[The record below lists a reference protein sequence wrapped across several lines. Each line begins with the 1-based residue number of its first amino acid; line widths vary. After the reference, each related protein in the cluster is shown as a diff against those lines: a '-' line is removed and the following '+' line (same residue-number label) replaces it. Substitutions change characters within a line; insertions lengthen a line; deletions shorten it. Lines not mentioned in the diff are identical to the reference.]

1 MLAAR
6 KRPDFAEAEKLA
18 RQILKE
24 NFIIEP
30 PVFATKLAEACG
42 LSVFEAEFK
51 PDYAHIAGFID
62 FAKNKILVNTLDSP
76 ARKNF
81 TIAHELGHY
90 LLGHNAENGYTVLL
104 RNTDEMIKTPQEQ
117 EANCFAANLLVP
129 EPFLREYL
137 EKYPF
142 ATDPQLANI
151 FGVSADVIRYR
162 RLYL

>member
-1 MLAAR
+1 MFAAR
-6 KRPDFAEAEKLA
+6 KKPDFAEAEELA

-30 PVFATKLAEACG
+30 LVFTTKPAEACG

-51 PDYAHIAGFID
+51 PNYAHIAGFID

-90 LLGHNAENGYTVLL
+90 WLGHEAENGYAVLL

-142 ATDPQLANI
+142 ASDSQFANI

-162 RLYL
+162 KLYM